1 MSSKQRYDD
10 WDGSAENQSKPWKV
24 KEAEKRQRVPHE
36 FGDGSRYQPVPPEKK
51 PRRALKPRQ
60 SEPAAKSRPFVPPP
74 WLDGEDQPVA
84 RAPSAAPRAPLG
96 QPVAQPA
103 DLEPGQILFD
113 DKQKRYF
120 SITRGCSYTRFY
132 DGRVTVLP
140 LGFDYRVT
148 VSSRAAVRTIDVTTA
163 FAWRDAWRAGGG
175 LVDGFAPTAQERAAA
190 YRKPAGLDEDM
201 GDPEG
206 FWMCCGTDET
216 RAAALKA
223 QTGLRAKLKD
233 PKTKGQCAA
242 FLQVA
247 GTFSELMGSQIF
259 SRLKERPGGAVDD
272 TYGADVKTT
281 PIEMPE
287 PVAWTFEQIML
298 MAGFVKTGEEWT
310 PIHYKAVLRLMG
322 ANAIPSG
329 RNSFRKVESYGVK
342 VLREYY
348 AAHPTSESTK
358 PSFLALAEPRRCC
371 DDDVYRF
378 AQAEL
383 GGAAL
388 GLCGRLKPA
397 WLLRNLIDAAR
408 VPRGGAGDDRRGT

>member
-10 WDGSAENQSKPWKV
+10 WDGSAENRSKPWKV
-24 KEAEKRQRVPHE
+24 KEAQKRQRVPHE

-175 LVDGFAPTAQERAAA
+175 LVDGFAPTAQDRAAKTA
-190 YRKPAGLDEDM
+190 PHVAA
-201 GDPEG
+201 
-206 FWMCCGTDET
+206 ET
-216 RAAALKA
+216 RIILIKNLLEEA
-223 QTGLRAKLKD
+223 RRFSD
-233 PKTKGQCAA
+233 PDA
-242 FLQVA
+242 
-247 GTFSELMGSQIF
+247 
-259 SRLKERPGGAVDD
+259 
-272 TYGADVKTT
+272 
-281 PIEMPE
+281 
-287 PVAWTFEQIML
+287 
-298 MAGFVKTGEEWT
+298 
-310 PIHYKAVLRLMG
+310 H
-322 ANAIPSG
+322 
-329 RNSFRKVESYGVK
+329 SFRCNKNALG
-342 VLREYY
+342 YY
-348 AAHPTSESTK
+348 
-358 PSFLALAEPRRCC
+358 RI
-371 DDDVYRF
+371 RF
-378 AQAEL
+378 RVTE
-383 GGAAL
+383 GAAE
-388 GLCGRLKPA
+388 C
-397 WLLRNLIDAAR
+397 
-408 VPRGGAGDDRRGT
+408 